1 MHYSKWA
8 TTKIRQIGK
17 SVTSFVV
24 ENGLGQGTF
33 NTAKR
38 FDPTSANL
46 VIFCEIINEKQ
57 GGDKENFHALLLEA
71 LKATRAY
78 HHAVER
84 IEANQK

>member
-8 TTKIRQIGK
+8 ATKIRQIGK
-17 SVTSFVV
+17 SVTSFVA
-24 ENGLGQGTF
+24 ENGLGQGTY

-46 VIFCEIINEKQ
+46 VIFCEIINEKE
-57 GGDKENFHALLLEA
+57 GGDLENFHSLLLEA
-71 LKATRAY
+71 IKSTRSY

-84 IEANQK
+84 IEASKK